1 MGISL
6 KPQHL
11 KRYKDIAWLLMKYGR
26 SDLVKSAGLD
36 ALDQPAPTAE
46 AAPPEARE
54 LADDLEKLGPTF
66 VKLGQLLSTRPDVLP
81 PAYLAAL
88 ARLQDK
94 VEPFAFEE
102 VERIVNAELGAR
114 MSKAFTDFDPVPMAA
129 ASLGQVHRATLRDG
143 RLVAVKVQRPGVR
156 EQVAADLEALADIAH
171 FMDSHT
177 EAGARYQ
184 FAGLLAEFRKSLVRE
199 LDYRQEAAN
208 LDTLRENLAAFES
221 IVVPAP
227 VHDFTTTCVLT
238 MEYVT
243 GTKITDLSQVVRLEI
258 DGTALAEEL
267 FRAYLQQILVDGFFH
282 ADPHPGNVFLTADGR
297 VALIDLGMV
306 AHVTPRLQ
314 DHLLQ
319 LLLAVSEGRSDD
331 ATAVALKLGERRT
344 HFDEPKLTRAVA
356 DLVTR
361 HQNATLESIQVG
373 AVVLEMARTAADC
386 GLAMPPELTMLGKTL
401 LNLDEVGRTLDPAF
415 NPNAAVRRHASDI
428 MRQRLLQS
436 ASPGNLFSAML
447 DAKEFAERLPGRV
460 NRILD
465 LVAGNELKLKVDSI
479 DETRLMMGLQKIAN
493 RITLGLL
500 LASLI
505 VGAALLMQV
514 ETSFRILGYP
524 GLAIVF
530 FLLAAAGA
538 GALMFSILFGDD

>member
-36 ALDQPAPTAE
+36 ALDQPSPSAQT
-46 AAPPEARE
+46 APPEARE

-88 ARLQDK
+88 TRLQDK
-94 VEPFAFEE
+94 VEPFDFDE

-114 MSKAFTDFDPVPMAA
+114 MSKAFADFDPVPMAA

-156 EQVAADLEALADIAH
+156 EQVAADLEALADIAQ

-177 EAGARYQ
+177 QAGARYQ

-208 LDTLRENLAAFES
+208 LDTLRTNLAAFES

-227 VHDFTTTCVLT
+227 VHDFTTERVLT
-238 MEYVT
+238 MEYVS

-258 DGTALAEEL
+258 DGAVLAEEL

-306 AHVTPRLQ
+306 AHVAPRLQ

-331 ATAVALKLGERRT
+331 ATAVALKLGERRP

-356 DLVTR
+356 DLVAR
-361 HQNATLESIQVG
+361 HQNATLENIQVG

-401 LNLDEVGRTLDPAF
+401 LNLDEVGRTLDPSF
-415 NPNAAVRRHASDI
+415 NPNAAVRRHASDM

-465 LVAGNELKLKVDSI
+465 LVAGNEVKLKVDAI
-479 DETRLMMGLQKIAN
+479 DEKHLMMGLQKIAN

-500 LASLI
+500 LAALI

-530 FLLAAAGA
+530 FLLAATGA
-538 GALMFSILFGDD
+538 CALMFSILFGDE